1 MPGLGLGLSTVETGR
16 SGWRDH
22 MGRGLGWCPVLR
34 VNTVGHM
41 MALASL
47 AAGLGEDLPS
57 GNLERHCLL
66 PLLWSEWA

>member
-1 MPGLGLGLSTVETGR
+1 M
-16 SGWRDH
+16 
-22 MGRGLGWCPVLR
+22 GWCPVLR